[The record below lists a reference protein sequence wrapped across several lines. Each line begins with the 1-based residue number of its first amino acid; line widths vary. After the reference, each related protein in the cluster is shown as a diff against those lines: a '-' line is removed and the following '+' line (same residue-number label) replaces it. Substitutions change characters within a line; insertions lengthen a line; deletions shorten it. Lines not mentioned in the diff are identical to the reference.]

1 MIGTPTLE
9 RRSTFTRAQQDYLKA
24 LYLLR
29 GDERPVPTRELA
41 NRLGISSPS
50 VSEMVTRLS
59 GQGLVEHDR
68 YRGQQLTREGR
79 KVALELVRHHRLLE
93 MFLVQV
99 LGYHWDEVHDEA
111 ERLEHVISE
120 RMEQRI
126 FELLG
131 RPELDPHG
139 HVIPTLGGR
148 VRPVSRRAL
157 SDSRAGEKLIV
168 EGVSDDDAGKLR
180 ELERRGL
187 MPGTR
192 IAVTAGSEFE
202 GPIEV
207 RIKGRRESVPLGLA
221 RAIFVAEA
229 PPTPQH
235 IN

>member
-1 MIGTPTLE
+1 MVE
-9 RRSTFTRAQQDYLKA
+9 VARRSTFTQSQEDYLKA
-24 LYLLR
+24 LYHLH
-29 GDERPVPTRELA
+29 GDTRPVPTRELA
-41 NRLGISSPS
+41 QRLGISSPS
-50 VSEMVTRLS
+50 VSEMVTRLTA
-59 GQGLVEHDR
+59 QGLVEHDK

-99 LGYHWDEVHDEA
+99 LGYHWDEVHEEA

-139 HVIPTLGGR
+139 HAIPSLAGK
-148 VRPVSRRAL
+148 VRAPSERAL
-157 SDSRAGEKLIV
+157 SESQTGERLHV
-168 EGVSDDDAGKLR
+168 QGVSDDDPAKLR

-187 MPGTR
+187 LPGTN
-192 IAVTAGSEFE
+192 IEVVAASEYE

-207 RIKGRRESVPLGLA
+207 RIKGKRVSVPLGLA
-221 RAIFVAEA
+221 RATFVE
-229 PPTPQH
+229 PR
-235 IN
+235 

>member
-1 MIGTPTLE
+1 MIGSPPTEVRLT
-9 RRSTFTRAQQDYLKA
+9 RSQQDYLKA
-24 LYLLR
+24 LYLLH

-41 NRLGISSPS
+41 QRLGISSPS

-59 GQGLVEHDR
+59 AQGLVEHDR

-79 KVALELVRHHRLLE
+79 RVALELVRHHRLLE

-99 LGYHWDEVHDEA
+99 LGYAWDEVHDEA

-139 HVIPTLGGR
+139 HAIPTLGGK
-148 VRPVSRRAL
+148 VRPVSERAL
-157 SDSRAGEKLIV
+157 SEAKAGERLVV
-168 EGVSDDDAGKLR
+168 EGVSDADSGKLR

-187 MPGTR
+187 LPGTR
-192 IAVTAGSEFE
+192 VAVVAGSQFE

-207 RIKGRRESVPLGLA
+207 RIKGRRANVPLGLA
-221 RAIFVAEA
+221 KAIFVGEDR
-229 PPTPQH
+229 
-235 IN
+235 N

>member
-1 MIGTPTLE
+1 MVELE
-9 RRSTFTRAQQDYLKA
+9 RRSTFTRSQQDYLKA
-24 LYLLR
+24 LYQLH
-29 GDERPVPTRELA
+29 GDQRPVPTRELA
-41 NRLGISSPS
+41 QRLGISSPS

-59 GQGLVEHDR
+59 AQGLVEHDR

-99 LGYHWDEVHDEA
+99 LGYSWDEVHDEA

-139 HVIPTLGGR
+139 HVIPSRTGK
-148 VRPVSRRAL
+148 VRPVSERTLR
-157 SDSRAGEKLIV
+157 DCRPGERV
-168 EGVSDDDAGKLR
+168 VVQGVSDDDAGRLR

-187 MPGTR
+187 LPGTQ
-192 IAVTAGSEFE
+192 IEVVGASEYE
-202 GPIEV
+202 GPIEA
-207 RIKGRRESVPLGLA
+207 RIKGKRVQIPLGLA
-221 RAIFVAEA
+221 RGIFVA
-229 PPTPQH
+229 
-235 IN
+235 

>member
-1 MIGTPTLE
+1 MVDQLE
-9 RRSTFTRAQQDYLKA
+9 RRSTFTRAQEDYLKA
-24 LYLLR
+24 LYLLS
-29 GDERPVPTRELA
+29 GAERPVPTRDLA
-41 NRLGISSPS
+41 QRLGISSPS

-59 GQGLVEHDR
+59 AQGLVEHDR

-93 MFLVQV
+93 MFLVRV
-99 LGYHWDEVHDEA
+99 LGYGWDEVHDEA

-139 HVIPTLGGR
+139 HAIPTLGGK
-148 VRPVSRRAL
+148 VRPVSHRSL
-157 SDSRAGEKLIV
+157 SEAQPGEKVIV
-168 EGVSDDDAGKLR
+168 QGVSDDDAGKLR

-192 IAVTAGSEFE
+192 IAVVAASEYE

-207 RIKGRRESVPLGLA
+207 RIRGRRESVPLGLA
-221 RAIFVAEA
+221 RAIFVAEVR
-229 PPTPQH
+229 
-235 IN
+235 

>member
-1 MIGTPTLE
+1 LIELE

-24 LYLLR
+24 LYQLH
-29 GDERPVPTRELA
+29 GDQRPVPTRDLA
-41 NRLGISSPS
+41 QRLGISSPS

-59 GQGLVEHDR
+59 AQGLVEHDR
-68 YRGQQLTREGR
+68 YRGQQLTKEGR

-99 LGYHWDEVHDEA
+99 LGYSWDEVHDEA

-139 HVIPTLGGR
+139 HAIPSLAGK
-148 VRPVSRRAL
+148 VRPVSERTL
-157 SDSRAGEKLIV
+157 SDAHAGERV
-168 EGVSDDDAGKLR
+168 VVQGVSDDDAGRLR

-187 MPGTR
+187 LPGTR
-192 IAVTAGSEFE
+192 IEVERVSEYE
-202 GPIEV
+202 GPIVV
-207 RIKGRRESVPLGLA
+207 RIKGKRVHIPLGLA
-221 RAIFVAEA
+221 RGMFVA
-229 PPTPQH
+229 
-235 IN
+235 

>member
-1 MIGTPTLE
+1 MVEQLE

-24 LYLLR
+24 LYQLH
-29 GDERPVPTRELA
+29 GDERPVPTRDLA
-41 NRLGISSPS
+41 QRLGISSPS

-59 GQGLVEHDR
+59 AQGLVEHDR

-93 MFLVQV
+93 MFLVRV
-99 LGYHWDEVHDEA
+99 LGYSWDEVHDEA

-139 HVIPTLGGR
+139 HAIPTLTGK
-148 VRPVSRRAL
+148 VRPVSNRPL
-157 SDSRAGEKLIV
+157 SECRTGEKLV
-168 EGVSDDDAGKLR
+168 VQGVSDDDPVRLR

-187 MPGTR
+187 LPGTR
-192 IAVTAGSEFE
+192 LEMVEESKFE
-202 GPIEV
+202 GPISV
-207 RIKGRRESVPLGLA
+207 RIKGRRMSIPLGLA
-221 RAIFVAEA
+221 RVMFVEGVR
-229 PPTPQH
+229 QGGR
-235 IN
+235 

>member
-1 MIGTPTLE
+1 MVDQVE
-9 RRSTFTRAQQDYLKA
+9 RRSSFTRAQQDYLKA
-24 LYLLR
+24 LYQLH
-29 GDERPVPTRELA
+29 GDQRPVPTRELA
-41 NRLGISSPS
+41 QRLGISSPS

-59 GQGLVEHDR
+59 AQGMVEHDK

-99 LGYHWDEVHDEA
+99 LGYSWDEVHDEA

-139 HVIPTLGGR
+139 HAIPTLTGR
-148 VRPVSRRAL
+148 VRPVSNRPL
-157 SDSRAGEKLIV
+157 SECRAGEKV
-168 EGVSDDDAGKLR
+168 VVQGVSDDDAGKLR
-180 ELERRGL
+180 ELDRRGL
-187 MPGTR
+187 LPGTR
-192 IAVTAGSEFE
+192 IDVVAESTFE

-207 RIKGRRESVPLGLA
+207 RVKGRRDSLPLGLA
-221 RAIFVAEA
+221 RALFVAVA
-229 PPTPQH
+229 R
-235 IN
+235 

>member
-1 MIGTPTLE
+1 MVEQLE
-9 RRSTFTRAQQDYLKA
+9 RRSTFTRSQEDYLKA
-24 LYLLR
+24 LYLL
-29 GDERPVPTRELA
+29 GGNERPVPTRELA
-41 NRLGISSPS
+41 QRLGISSPS

-59 GQGLVEHDR
+59 AQGLVEHDR

-93 MFLVQV
+93 MFLVRV
-99 LGYHWDEVHDEA
+99 LGVPWDEVHEEA

-126 FELLG
+126 FDLLG

-148 VRPVSRRAL
+148 VRPVSWRAL
-157 SDSRAGEKLIV
+157 SESKVGEKLVV

-187 MPGTR
+187 LPGTR
-192 IAVTAGSEFE
+192 IAVIAGSEFE

-221 RAIFVAEA
+221 RAIFVSEVR
-229 PPTPQH
+229 
-235 IN
+235 

>member
-1 MIGTPTLE
+1 VVELV
-9 RRSTFTRAQQDYLKA
+9 RRSAFTRAQEDYLKA
-24 LYLLR
+24 LYQLH
-29 GDERPVPTRELA
+29 GDHRPVPTRELA
-41 NRLGISSPS
+41 QRLGISSPS
-50 VSEMVTRLS
+50 VSEMVARLTA
-59 GQGLVEHDR
+59 QGLVVHDR

-99 LGYHWDEVHDEA
+99 LGYSWDEVHDEA
-111 ERLEHVISE
+111 ERLEHVMSE

-139 HVIPTLGGR
+139 HAIPSASGK
-148 VRPVSRRAL
+148 VRSL
-157 SDSRAGEKLIV
+157 SERPLSECKAGEKVLV
-168 EGVSDDDAGKLR
+168 QGVSDEDAGRLR

-192 IAVTAGSEFE
+192 IEVIAVSAYE

-207 RIKGRRESVPLGLA
+207 RIKGKRVSVPLGLA
-221 RAIFVAEA
+221 RGMFVEA
-229 PPTPQH
+229 ARP
-235 IN
+235 IGR

>member
-1 MIGTPTLE
+1 LSAVE
-9 RRSTFTRAQQDYLKA
+9 VARRSTFTRSQEDYLKA
-24 LYLLR
+24 LYNLH
-29 GDERPVPTRELA
+29 GDSRPVPTRELA
-41 NRLGISSPS
+41 QRLGISSPS
-50 VSEMVTRLS
+50 VSEMVTRLAA
-59 GQGLVEHDR
+59 QGLVEHDR

-99 LGYHWDEVHDEA
+99 LGYHWDEVHEEA

-139 HVIPTLGGR
+139 HAIPTLTGK
-148 VRPVSRRAL
+148 VRPVSDRPL
-157 SDSRAGEKLIV
+157 SETHAGERVIV
-168 EGVSDDDAGKLR
+168 QGVSDDDPQRLR

-187 MPGTR
+187 LPGTR
-192 IAVTAGSEFE
+192 IAVVAGSEYE

-221 RAIFVAEA
+221 RVMFVAEDR
-229 PPTPQH
+229 
-235 IN
+235 